1 MESASKLLKNTL
13 ILALST
19 IVLRFFTLFFQSYLA
34 SAIGAEKLGV
44 FGIISSVGVVF
55 ATVSISGIRFS
66 VTRLV
71 AEEES
76 QGNPYPHSLM
86 RCAFLYAL
94 FFGMVSGLTMF
105 FGADLLSHYWVMD
118 SSVASALR
126 IMAISMPLIAFGS
139 VAEGFF
145 AAKQKVFRL
154 VVVELAAQISR
165 ILFVMLAFSKNI
177 PLSVTD
183 ILSVGMLIGE
193 GSLAVGMLLLYF
205 AETINKKEVTPT
217 DKNLRRLGKTALPL
231 AVSAYMRTGLSS
243 LGQIII
249 PHGLKKSGMKSSA
262 AFSTYGVITQM
273 AFPIVM
279 FSAALLGALGE
290 ILVPR
295 LTQSQVQ
302 GKKLGVSY
310 IVNRALRI
318 GVVFSFGVA
327 GVMYFYSG
335 LLGKSV
341 YNSIEAGFYIKIF
354 ALIVPV
360 IYIDCVTDGCLKGLG
375 QQVYSMIYNV
385 LEGIM
390 NVVLL
395 FILLPRV
402 AIIGYIAVMYIK
414 EIFNAYLSIR
424 RLSKVTSVDFK
435 SMGILT
441 SLICSA
447 GAGIFCNIA
456 FPTATVYVKI
466 AVYLCFYV
474 SLLYVGSGVSRDDI
488 RWILHLCRENNAKKP
503 ILGVDKTA
511 LGR

>member
-19 IVLRFFTLFFQSYLA
+19 IILRFFTLFFQSYLA

-86 RCAFLYAL
+86 RCAFLYAS
-94 FFGMVSGLTMF
+94 FFGMLSGITMF

-154 VVVELAAQISR
+154 VIVEIGAQILR
-165 ILFVMLAFSKNI
+165 ILFVMLAFSKKI

-205 AETINKKEVTPT
+205 AETINKKENSPT
-217 DKNLRRLGKTALPL
+217 DKNLRRLGNTALPL

-243 LGQIII
+243 LGQD
-249 PHGLKKSGMKSSA
+249 
-262 AFSTYGVITQM
+262 
-273 AFPIVM
+273 
-279 FSAALLGALGE
+279 
-290 ILVPR
+290 R
-295 LTQSQVQ
+295 
-302 GKKLGVSY
+302 
-310 IVNRALRI
+310 
-318 GVVFSFGVA
+318 
-327 GVMYFYSG
+327 
-335 LLGKSV
+335 KSV
-341 YNSIEAGFYIKIF
+341 
-354 ALIVPV
+354 V
-360 IYIDCVTDGCLKGLG
+360 
-375 QQVYSMIYNV
+375 
-385 LEGIM
+385 
-390 NVVLL
+390 
-395 FILLPRV
+395 
-402 AIIGYIAVMYIK
+402 
-414 EIFNAYLSIR
+414 
-424 RLSKVTSVDFK
+424 
-435 SMGILT
+435 
-441 SLICSA
+441 
-447 GAGIFCNIA
+447 
-456 FPTATVYVKI
+456 
-466 AVYLCFYV
+466 
-474 SLLYVGSGVSRDDI
+474 
-488 RWILHLCRENNAKKP
+488 
-503 ILGVDKTA
+503 
-511 LGR
+511 